1 MASSCL
7 TGDPRDITVT
17 SRPAVTTITDERS
30 ILLATVSSILAGR
43 CASAPVDWS
52 LAAVASVAL
61 GAGATEG
68 FQGILTD
75 ASVEARLGVTLINL
89 ILAVRAS
96 EA

>member
-1 MASSCL
+1 MY
-7 TGDPRDITVT
+7 
-17 SRPAVTTITDERS
+17 
-30 ILLATVSSILAGR
+30 
-43 CASAPVDWS
+43 

-96 EA
+96 EAWAAGTGIAVDFICARPTIEARAINMSKNMD